1 MKPYIYKVT
10 DKVTGEFYIGSQCR
24 GKVIGKNYFT
34 SSKNKIFKNKFKSNP
49 AQFEI
54 KIIGTFTNPESCV
67 LQENIFIKFYIKNP
81 LCLNKN
87 YVIGKEHQF
96 CMSGCT
102 GEKNPFYGKQHS
114 KETKYK
120 ISEANKGRLS
130 ARKGCHLSD
139 ETRKKLSE
147 LKKGNTPWNKGKHFS
162 ADIRKKISESNKGHI
177 SFNKGKHLSDETK
190 MKLSISHIGV
200 SPSDETRKKLS
211 ESHKG
216 KNNFFYGKHHTEE
229 TRKKISEAHKGLRYE
244 ISEEHFRKWREGYRA
259 SIDRIKQI
267 DKNTNE
273 VIAIYEN
280 AIIASK
286 QTDSD
291 YSGIRRCCQGKQ
303 KTCNGYRWQ
312 IA

>member
-147 LKKGNTPWNKGKHFS
+147 
-162 ADIRKKISESNKGHI
+162 
-177 SFNKGKHLSDETK
+177 
-190 MKLSISHIGV
+190 
-200 SPSDETRKKLS
+200 
-211 ESHKG
+211 SHKG

-229 TRKKISEAHKGLRYE
+229 TKQKLSELHKGNTPWNKGKSQYFNRRKIICIETQIVYSSAKE
-244 ISEEHFRKWREGYRA
+244 AGISNNIAPSNITMCAQHKY
-259 SIDRIKQI
+259 KQAGGFHW
-267 DKNTNE
+267 E
-273 VIAIYEN
+273 YA
-280 AIIASK
+280 
-286 QTDSD
+286 DSH
-291 YSGIRRCCQGKQ
+291 IP
-303 KTCNGYRWQ
+303 NP
-312 IA
+312 

>member
-147 LKKGNTPWNKGKHFS
+147 LKKGNTPWNKGKSQYFNRRKIICIETQIVYSS
-162 ADIRKKISESNKGHI
+162 AKEAGISNNIAPSNITMCAQHKYKQAGGFHWEYA
-177 SFNKGKHLSDETK
+177 D
-190 MKLSISHIGV
+190 SHI
-200 SPSDETRKKLS
+200 PTP
-211 ESHKG
+211 
-216 KNNFFYGKHHTEE
+216 
-229 TRKKISEAHKGLRYE
+229 
-244 ISEEHFRKWREGYRA
+244 
-259 SIDRIKQI
+259 
-267 DKNTNE
+267 
-273 VIAIYEN
+273 
-280 AIIASK
+280 
-286 QTDSD
+286 
-291 YSGIRRCCQGKQ
+291 
-303 KTCNGYRWQ
+303 
-312 IA
+312 

>member
-162 ADIRKKISESNKGHI
+162 ADIRKKISE
-177 SFNKGKHLSDETK
+177 
-190 MKLSISHIGV
+190 
-200 SPSDETRKKLS
+200 
-211 ESHKG
+211 
-216 KNNFFYGKHHTEE
+216 
-229 TRKKISEAHKGLRYE
+229 
-244 ISEEHFRKWREGYRA
+244 
-259 SIDRIKQI
+259 
-267 DKNTNE
+267 
-273 VIAIYEN
+273 
-280 AIIASK
+280 
-286 QTDSD
+286 
-291 YSGIRRCCQGKQ
+291 
-303 KTCNGYRWQ
+303 
-312 IA
+312 

>member
-54 KIIGTFTNPESCV
+54 KIIGTFTDPESCV

-177 SFNKGKHLSDETK
+177 SFNKGKHLSDEIK

-229 TRKKISEAHKGLRYE
+229 TKQKLSELHKGNTPWNKGKSQYFNRRKIICIETQIVYSSAKE
-244 ISEEHFRKWREGYRA
+244 AGISNNIAPSNITMCAQHKY
-259 SIDRIKQI
+259 KQAGGFHW
-267 DKNTNE
+267 E
-273 VIAIYEN
+273 YA
-280 AIIASK
+280 
-286 QTDSD
+286 DSH
-291 YSGIRRCCQGKQ
+291 IP
-303 KTCNGYRWQ
+303 TP
-312 IA
+312 

>member
-54 KIIGTFTNPESCV
+54 KIIGTFTNPESCI

-147 LKKGNTPWNKGKHFS
+147 LKKGNTPWNKGKSQYFNRRKIICIETQIVYSS
-162 ADIRKKISESNKGHI
+162 AKEAGISNNIAPSNVTMCAQHTYKQAGG
-177 SFNKGKHLSDETK
+177 FHLEYAD
-190 MKLSISHIGV
+190 SHI
-200 SPSDETRKKLS
+200 P
-211 ESHKG
+211 
-216 KNNFFYGKHHTEE
+216 NP
-229 TRKKISEAHKGLRYE
+229 
-244 ISEEHFRKWREGYRA
+244 
-259 SIDRIKQI
+259 
-267 DKNTNE
+267 
-273 VIAIYEN
+273 
-280 AIIASK
+280 
-286 QTDSD
+286 
-291 YSGIRRCCQGKQ
+291 
-303 KTCNGYRWQ
+303 
-312 IA
+312 